1 MKQRTYRRGELA
13 HLILSGFAR
22 HHTLSDMIG
31 ELLARRTNASGAEMS
46 APRKINEGKVA
57 ANKQSFRTTVSK
69 LRRQGMLENKDGLL
83 TITRRG
89 LAFLNARKKKEPLM
103 QAREYKKEKGE
114 SPTIVAFD
122 IPERFRARRA
132 MLREALG
139 MLDYKLLQ
147 QSVWIGKNK
156 IPAEFLEDL
165 RDAGII
171 RFVHI
176 FEVKK
181 EGTILQ

>member
-1 MKQRTYRRGELA
+1 
-13 HLILSGFAR
+13 
-22 HHTLSDMIG
+22 
-31 ELLARRTNASGAEMS
+31 
-46 APRKINEGKVA
+46 
-57 ANKQSFRTTVSK
+57 
-69 LRRQGMLENKDGLL
+69 
-83 TITRRG
+83 
-89 LAFLNARKKKEPLM
+89 M